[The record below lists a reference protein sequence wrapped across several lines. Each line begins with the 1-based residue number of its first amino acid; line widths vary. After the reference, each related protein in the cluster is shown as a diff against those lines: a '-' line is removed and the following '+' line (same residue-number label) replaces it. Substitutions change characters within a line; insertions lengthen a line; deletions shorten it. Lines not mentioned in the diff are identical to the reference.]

1 MQFELVTVP
10 FGDGLLH
17 GMAHGSGDV
26 VALHLHGTWG
36 NFYENPFVAALAPV
50 YADRGIRYAAVN
62 LPSHDGGSIA
72 ESMSD
77 SISALEAWV
86 AELAPPGATV
96 ILQGHSLGA
105 LKIIHAWQN
114 NHSLTRRVRATVLFS
129 PFDPVAFYGGKTA
142 EEIDANRRA
151 IEAHAAKFGENSF
164 IPEDVFGLWPL
175 NSAMYLAATLTGG
188 EWDVFPSRA
197 GTHLNALQAI
207 TCPTLVALGSDDFAS
222 FPAPQI
228 VVESLTKQHAFVIE
242 GAPHNFAG
250 KEPELGVK
258 VSAFLDDLNL

>member
-1 MQFELVTVP
+1 MQFELVTVS

-17 GMAHGSGDV
+17 GMTHGSGNV
-26 VALHLHGTWG
+26 LALHLHGTWG

-50 YADRGIRYAAVN
+50 YADHGIRYAAVN

-77 SISALEAWV
+77 SLSALDAWV
-86 AELAPPGATV
+86 AELASPDSAI

-105 LKIIHAWQN
+105 LKIISAWQK
-114 NHSLTRRVRATVLFS
+114 NHHLMRRVKATVLIS
-129 PFDPVAFYGGKTA
+129 PFDAVAFYGGKTT
-142 EEIDANRRA
+142 EEIDTNRRA
-151 IEAHAAKFGENSF
+151 IEEHAAKFGENSF
-164 IPEDVFGLWPL
+164 IPEDVFDLWPL
-175 NSAMYLAATLTGG
+175 NSAMYLAATQAGG
-188 EWDVFPSRA
+188 DWDIFPSRDGMHA
-197 GTHLNALQAI
+197 NALQQI
-207 TCPTLVALGSDDFAS
+207 TCPTFVALGSEDFAS

-228 VVESLTKQHAFVIE
+228 VAESLTKQQTLLVE

-250 KEPELGVK
+250 KESELSAK